1 MSGFPLRFAVANTL
15 IGPAGEA
22 GALYRVEPI
31 SYPYLPGHE
40 KVRWLWQLAALAD
53 VLETDLSIHRV
64 SRAYPA
70 EDYLPRVEGLVDERF
85 ADGRAWRAYLAGH
98 EDHLADLRVHL
109 PEVYLVVSLRGE
121 RQAGR
126 TPLLGEL
133 YRVRRQVE
141 GFFGVAATEPIRQ
154 SELERLA
161 AIEAQVFD
169 QVATILRPARV
180 SRTEPHELE
189 WLLRRA
195 ACRGVGEPELSP
207 DWRPDARIIRSRDG
221 EELSYEPLESDL
233 VRCGSAAI
241 CEQDRAL
248 VVDADECRSFQAM
261 LCLESLPEEARFPG
275 PRAELLSAPLEWLGF
290 PVDAV
295 LHARFV
301 TNKDAVGQVRKR
313 VLDAD
318 AIFDEEASG
327 YHGASMR
334 SDENRRLARELEQAL
349 QSEEHPP
356 LLDATISFAVGAE
369 SPEELERRVERV
381 RDSFRNMRVT
391 IRRPLGLQA
400 DLYLDHLPRPDTGRV
415 REYREVVLVEQFGG
429 LMPIASHFAGD
440 PDGVYV
446 GRTTGNRPVG
456 FDPLAAAASDRPPS
470 ILMAGTLGSGKTVAA
485 QLLCYQAAKRGS
497 LVVDVDPKPD
507 HALAGLPD
515 LAERAEVIEL
525 SEEQG
530 RRGLLDPLRVAPEA
544 LRGDLAS
551 AYLMDVLPRG
561 PASQAWEAHVR
572 RAVKETHAAGGG
584 TLAVVERLRA
594 SEHPAAREAALAL
607 EGYAEEG
614 LGALAFG
621 EGSEL
626 ADPELERDITAIRAD
641 VLSLPAAGT
650 ARESWSADERLSV
663 ATLKLVASYA
673 MRLTRDPA
681 RHACVL
687 IDEAWLLLAS
697 QEGRRLLDR
706 LLRLGRSQNTT
717 LILATQSLADVEGA
731 TDLIG
736 SFFMFGQRSEAEARR
751 ALELLG
757 LDPEDP
763 SLVAQVRGYE
773 RGLCLMRDVRGH
785 IAEVQIDLVYPDLLE
800 ALDTSPRRHAESAEQ
815 VAA

>member
-1 MSGFPLRFAVANTL
+1 MSFPLRFALANTL
-15 IGPAGEA
+15 LGPRGEA
-22 GALYRVEPI
+22 GALYRIEPI

-40 KVRWLWQLAALAD
+40 KVRWLWQLAALVD
-53 VLETDLSIHRV
+53 ILETDLSIYRV

-70 EDYLPRVEGLVDERF
+70 EEYLPRVEGLVDERF
-85 ADGRAWRAYLAGH
+85 ADARAWRAYLAGH
-98 EDHLADLRVHL
+98 TDHIADLRVHL

-121 RQAGR
+121 HEGGPR
-126 TPLLGEL
+126 PLVDEL
-133 YRVRRQVE
+133 DRVRRRVE
-141 GFFGVAATEPIRQ
+141 ALFGVAASEPIRQ

-161 AIEAQVFD
+161 ATEAQVFD
-169 QVATILRPARV
+169 QVSSILRPAEVR
-180 SRTEPHELE
+180 RAEPHELE

-195 ACRGVGEPELSP
+195 GCRGVREPELDP
-207 DWRPDARIIRSRDG
+207 AWRPDARLLRSREG
-221 EELSYEPLESDL
+221 SELRYEPLESDL
-233 VRCGSAAI
+233 VRCAGAAVF
-241 CEQDRAL
+241 EEDRAL
-248 VVDADECRSFQAM
+248 VVDDAECRSYQAM

-290 PVDAV
+290 SVDAV
-295 LHARFV
+295 LHARYV

-318 AIFDEEASG
+318 AIFDDESSS
-327 YHGASMR
+327 HRGATLR

-349 QSEEHPP
+349 QSEERPP

-369 SPEELERRVERV
+369 TREELERRVERV

-391 IRRPLGLQA
+391 VRRPFGLQA
-400 DLYLDHLPRPDTGRV
+400 DLYLDHLPRADAGRV
-415 REYREVVLVEQFGG
+415 REYREMLLVEQFGG

-440 PDGVYV
+440 REGVYL

-470 ILMAGTLGSGKTVAA
+470 ILMAGTLGSGKTIAA

-507 HALAGLPD
+507 HALAELPD
-515 LAERAEVIEL
+515 LAERSEVIEL
-525 SEEQG
+525 SQEQA

-544 LRGDLAS
+544 LRADLAS

-572 RAVKETHAAGGG
+572 RAVREVHAEGGG
-584 TLAVVERLRA
+584 TLAVVARLRA
-594 SEHPAAREAALAL
+594 SEHRPAQEAALAL

-621 EGSEL
+621 EAQAM
-626 ADPELERDITAIRAD
+626 ADSELERDVTSIRAD

-673 MRLTRDPA
+673 MRLTRDPD
-681 RHACVL
+681 RHAMVL
-687 IDEAWLLLAS
+687 IDEAWMLLAS

-717 LILATQSLADVEGA
+717 LILATQSLADVAGA

-736 SFFMFGQRSEAEARR
+736 TFFMFGQRSEAEARR
-751 ALELLG
+751 ALELVG
-757 LDPEDP
+757 LDPSDG
-763 SLVAQVRGYE
+763 SLAAQVRGYE

-785 IAEVQIDLVYPDLLE
+785 IAEVQIDLVYPELLE
-800 ALDTSPRRHAESAEQ
+800 RLDTSPRRPGRAEEEL
-815 VAA
+815 AA

>member
-1 MSGFPLRFAVANTL
+1 MSFPLRFAAANTL
-15 IGPAGEA
+15 IGPSGEA

-31 SYPYLPGHE
+31 SYPYLPAHE
-40 KVRWLWQLAALAD
+40 KVRWLWQLAALVD
-53 VLETDLSIHRV
+53 VLEADLSIHRV

-70 EDYLPRVEGLVDERF
+70 EEYLPRVEGLVDERF
-85 ADGRAWRAYLAGH
+85 ADAREWRKYLSGH
-98 EDHLADLRVHL
+98 EDHLAGLRVHL

-121 RQAGR
+121 RQGKA
-126 TPLLGEL
+126 PLLSEL
-133 YRVRRQVE
+133 DRVRRRVE
-141 GFFGVAATEPIRQ
+141 GLFGVAASEPIRQ
-154 SELERLA
+154 SELDRLA
-161 AIEAQVFD
+161 AVEAQVFD
-169 QVATILRPARV
+169 QVATILRPTRV
-180 SRTEPHELE
+180 SRAETHELE

-195 ACRGVGEPELSP
+195 ACRGVAEPELTP
-207 DWRPDARIIRSRDG
+207 DWRPDAQLIQGDDG
-221 EELSYEPLESDL
+221 ELRYEPLESDL
-233 VRCGSAAI
+233 VRCGSAAVH
-241 CEQDRAL
+241 EEDRAL
-248 VVDADECRSFQAM
+248 VVDADECRSHQAM

-301 TNKDAVGQVRKR
+301 TNKEAVGKVRKR

-318 AIFDEEASG
+318 AIFDEEAAG
-327 YHGASMR
+327 HHGASIR

-349 QSEEHPP
+349 QSEERPP

-369 SPEELERRVERV
+369 TREELERRVERV

-400 DLYLDHLPRPDTGRV
+400 ELYLDHLPRPDTGRV
-415 REYREVVLVEQFGG
+415 RDYREILLVEQFGG

-440 PDGVYV
+440 QDGVHL

-456 FDPLAAAASDRPPS
+456 FNPLAAAASDRPPS
-470 ILMAGTLGSGKTVAA
+470 ILMAGILGSGKTVAA

-497 LVVDVDPKPD
+497 LIVDVDPKPD
-507 HALAGLPD
+507 HSLATLSD
-515 LAERAEVIEL
+515 LAERSQVIEL
-525 SEEQG
+525 SQEQG

-544 LRGDLAS
+544 LRADLAS
-551 AYLMDVLPRG
+551 AYLMDILPRG
-561 PASQAWEAHVR
+561 PASQAWESHVR
-572 RAVKETHAAGGG
+572 RAVKETHASGGG

-594 SEHPAAREAALAL
+594 SEHAAAREAALAL

-621 EGSEL
+621 EGGG
-626 ADPELERDITAIRAD
+626 AAGQELERDITTIRAD
-641 VLSLPAAGT
+641 VLSLPDGGT
-650 ARESWSADERLSV
+650 PRESWSADERLSV

-673 MRLTRDPA
+673 MRLTRDPS

-687 IDEAWLLLAS
+687 IDEAWMLLAS

-731 TDLIG
+731 TDLVG

-751 ALELLG
+751 AIELLG
-757 LDPEDP
+757 LDPEDGA
-763 SLVAQVRGYE
+763 LVAAVRSYE
-773 RGLCLMRDVRGH
+773 HGLCLMRDVRGH
-785 IAEVQIDLVYPDLLE
+785 IAEVQIDLVYPDLLAELATTPGVE
-800 ALDTSPRRHAESAEQ
+800 A

>member
-1 MSGFPLRFAVANTL
+1 MSFPLRFAITNTL

-31 SYPYLPGHE
+31 SYPYLPAHE
-40 KVRWLWQLAALAD
+40 KVRWLWQLAALVD
-53 VLETDLSIHRV
+53 VLEADLSVYRV

-70 EDYLPRVEGLVDERF
+70 DEYVPRVEDLVDERH
-85 ADGRAWRAYLAGH
+85 ADRREWNAYLAGH
-98 EDHLADLRVHL
+98 EAHLADLRVHL
-109 PEVYLVVSLRGE
+109 PEVYLLVSLRGE
-121 RQAGR
+121 RQGVK
-126 TPLLGEL
+126 TPLVDEL
-133 YRVRRQVE
+133 DRVRRRVE
-141 GFFGVAATEPIRQ
+141 GLFGVAAPEPIRA

-169 QVATILRPARV
+169 QVATILRPTRV
-180 SRTEPHELE
+180 SRAETHELE

-195 ACRGVGEPELSP
+195 ACRGVAEPELTP
-207 DWRPDARIIRSRDG
+207 DWRPDARLIQSRDG
-221 EELSYEPLESDL
+221 EELRYEPLESDL
-233 VRCGSAAI
+233 MRCGAAAI
-241 CEQDRAL
+241 LEEDRAL
-248 VVDADECRSFQAM
+248 VVDADECRSYQAM
-261 LCLESLPEEARFPG
+261 LCLEALPEEARFPG

-301 TNKDAVGQVRKR
+301 SNKEAVGQVRKR

-318 AIFDEEASG
+318 AIFDEESSS
-327 YHGASMR
+327 HRGASLR
-334 SDENRRLARELEQAL
+334 SDENRRLARELEQSL
-349 QSEEHPP
+349 QSEERPP
-356 LLDATISFAVGAE
+356 LLDATTSFAVGAE
-369 SPEELERRVERV
+369 TREELERRVERV
-381 RDSFRNMRVT
+381 RDSFRNMRMT
-391 IRRPLGLQA
+391 IRRPLGLQSE
-400 DLYLDHLPRPDTGRV
+400 LYLDHLPRPDTGTV
-415 REYREVVLVEQFGG
+415 REYREVMLVEQFGG

-440 PDGVYV
+440 TDGPYL

-507 HALAGLPD
+507 HALPELSD

-525 SEEQG
+525 SQEQG

-544 LRGDLAS
+544 LRTDVAS

-572 RAVKETHAAGGG
+572 RAVTDVHAEGGG

-594 SEHPAAREAALAL
+594 SEYEAAREAALAL
-607 EGYAEEG
+607 EVYAEHG

-621 EGSEL
+621 EGGEI
-626 ADPELERDITAIRAD
+626 ADRELERDITSIRAD
-641 VLSLPAAGT
+641 VLSLPDAGT

-663 ATLKLVASYA
+663 ATLKLIASYA

-681 RHACVL
+681 RHAAVL
-687 IDEAWLLLAS
+687 IDEAWMLLAS
-697 QEGRRLLDR
+697 VAGRQLLGR

-736 SFFMFGQRSEAEARR
+736 TFFMFGQRSEAEAKR
-751 ALELLG
+751 AVELIG

-785 IAEVQIDLVYPDLLE
+785 IAEVQIDLVYPELLA
-800 ALDTSPRRHAESAEQ
+800 ALDTSPRRHVEEP